1 MNKHLLFFAS
11 LFLFLVSECLLGQ
24 EKSDIIK
31 MLPESGQIKD
41 WHFKD
46 SISVFNGENL
56 FSLIDGGADI
66 YLEYGFDKVGSCKYI
81 NPASNYI
88 HAEIYQMTSDSAAFG
103 IFSINSSGKGNS
115 IALGDKAWI
124 YDYYLDFWKGQYFVR
139 CTAGNKGGGIMD
151 TLQMFAFFIDGKIA
165 GNGKAPLLTNVFTND
180 ITEFHHLKYF
190 TGIIGLGNVYN
201 FGHGAIAGFSE
212 GVAGYSEGRMLMVIS
227 YTDSHKAREWFA
239 SAKGKMQMNK
249 KYLDYALRENGFT
262 IKDKAGINFCFVS
275 HSRFMIILK
284 GMEWEEAQPLLEQ
297 IRKNL
302 H

>member
-1 MNKHLLFFAS
+1 MNKCVLIIPSVLLLFS
-11 LFLFLVSECLLGQ
+11 LNQAVGQ

-46 SISVFNGENL
+46 SISIYNGENL

-66 YLEYGFDKVGSCKYI
+66 YLEYGFEKVASCKYI
-81 NPASNYI
+81 NPVSNYI

-115 IALGDKAWI
+115 IALGDKAWF
-124 YDYYLDFWKGQYFVR
+124 YDYYLDFWKGRYFVR
-139 CTAGNKGGGIMD
+139 CTAGNKGNGISD
-151 TLQMFAFFIDGKIA
+151 TLQMFAAFIDDKIT
-165 GNGKAPLLTNVFTND
+165 GDGKAPLLTNVFAIDNL
-180 ITEFHHLKYF
+180 EFHNIKYF

-212 GVAGYSEGRMLMVIS
+212 GVAGYADGRMLFVIS
-227 YTDSHKAREWFA
+227 YTTDHKAREWFA

-262 IKDKAGINFCFVS
+262 IKDKAGINFCFIS
-275 HSRFMIILK
+275 FSRSMIILK
-284 GMEWEEAQPLLEQ
+284 GWEWEEAQPLLEQ

-302 H
+302 Q